1 MDDKWIC
8 DIHTLSNTCK
18 AVMIKQMLFTLVGL
32 VIVNFF
38 ASSLN
43 SLITNVYPMLMSE
56 KINSGLYAEVL
67 NGFCYLGSTVSSY
80 GLGIIAD
87 NFGWNTVFL
96 VLMGFCVMI
105 CFIWF
110 GYIYTKRILKV
121 KEVFQ

>member
-1 MDDKWIC
+1 
-8 DIHTLSNTCK
+8 
-18 AVMIKQMLFTLVGL
+18 MIKQMLFTLVGL